1 MGDSKEQPDEFG
13 DAKMIGE
20 PDSAGSF
27 ANVEA
32 IERDGGATPATLV
45 ASSMNGVEAQLLPTT
60 GSGDSVFDFERWTS
74 MVVIKGQ
81 SSCRFT
87 FRDPCSS
94 LNYGLL
100 NDAHPHPPSPPPP
113 SPPLAPPLQPLQ
125 QTTTESTFQTTT
137 TYLGFRQ
144 RTTSETRT
152 LMCTTVALLTQRTV
166 LMQKT
171 LMKNLML
178 ILMEHPPAAAAAPA
192 PTPAAPAPTHAAP
205 APVPTPALCWFK
217 TAGCTYVGKHTTNC
231 STFEVSGGGRGKRK
245 RS

>member
-32 IERDGGATPATLV
+32 IDRDGGATPATLV
-45 ASSMNGVEAQLLPTT
+45 ASSTNGVEAQLLPTT

-100 NDAHPHPPSPPPP
+100 NDAHPHPPSPPP
-113 SPPLAPPLQPLQ
+113 LH
-125 QTTTESTFQTTT
+125 
-137 TYLGFRQ
+137 Q
-144 RTTSETRT
+144 RRAVRMEEMREGPMKRA
-152 LMCTTVALLTQRTV
+152 LMPKPQL
-166 LMQKT
+166 KD
-171 LMKNLML
+171 
-178 ILMEHPPAAAAAPA
+178 
-192 PTPAAPAPTHAAP
+192 
-205 APVPTPALCWFK
+205 
-217 TAGCTYVGKHTTNC
+217 
-231 STFEVSGGGRGKRK
+231 
-245 RS
+245 